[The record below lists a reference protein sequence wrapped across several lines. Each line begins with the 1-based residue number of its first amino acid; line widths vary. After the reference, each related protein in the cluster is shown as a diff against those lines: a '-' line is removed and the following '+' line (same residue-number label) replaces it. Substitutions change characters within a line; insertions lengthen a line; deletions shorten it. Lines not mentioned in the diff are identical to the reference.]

1 MERIVVTSDHCAPS
15 GVSAP
20 ATFRIRTVSVMP
32 GVHPYLDAPFV
43 ALAHRGGR
51 TASGST
57 DVENSL
63 RAFTDAHA
71 LGYRHL
77 ETDVHVTAD
86 GVLIAFHDA
95 ELDRVTDATGPVA
108 ELSWHQ
114 VREARIGGLEP
125 IPTLDDLLDALPR
138 SRFNIDLKAD
148 GAVDPLAR
156 TLERHGAQERV
167 CVGSFSTPRLAA
179 FRRATGGRV
188 ATSAS
193 RVELGAF
200 ALAAPL
206 RGVWPLPGIAFQM
219 PTHEP
224 RTGLRLLTPAF
235 VRAAHRRG
243 QQVHVWTIN
252 DRAEMER
259 LIDLGVDGLVSDE
272 IETLRDVLIARD
284 LWGEP

>member
-1 MERIVVTSDHCAPS
+1 MPRDHA
-15 GVSAP
+15 
-20 ATFRIRTVSVMP
+20 
-32 GVHPYLDAPFV
+32 YLDVPFV

-51 TASGST
+51 SPAAPLA
-57 DVENSL
+57 VENSL
-63 RAFTDAHA
+63 RAFTAAHA
-71 LGYRHL
+71 LGYRHV

-95 ELDRVTDATGPVA
+95 ELDRVTDATGRVA
-108 ELSWHQ
+108 DLPWQ
-114 VREARIGGLEP
+114 AVREARIGGLEP
-125 IPTLDDLLDALPR
+125 VPRLSDLLDALPGA
-138 SRFNIDLKAD
+138 RFNIDLKAD
-148 GAVDPLAR
+148 GAVDALAT
-156 TLERHGAQERV
+156 TLECHRAQERV
-167 CVGSFSTPRLAA
+167 CVGSFSTARLAA
-179 FRRATGGRV
+179 FRRACDGRV

-193 RVELGAF
+193 PVEVGAF

-206 RGVWPLPGIAFQM
+206 RRVWPLPGIAFQM

-224 RTGLRLLTPAF
+224 RTGVRLLTPAF

-272 IETLRDVLIARD
+272 IETLRDVLIARN